1 MASTTIS
8 HCVFWVTTIPLM
20 ILSSSISR
28 NKEPQCKVFQWWKG
42 IMKLLNL
49 LANQQLLKISFNK
62 KKLYVLLQD
71 SRPYQSKYPHYK
83 FDKIKRKRSN
93 EVIKP
98 YNISLV
104 LANTI
109 YTRKIPLGICYYS
122 SCYLHHGYTY

>member
-1 MASTTIS
+1 MQSFS
-8 HCVFWVTTIPLM
+8 M
-20 ILSSSISR
+20 M
-28 NKEPQCKVFQWWKG
+28 KG

-71 SRPYQSKYPHYK
+71 LRPYQSKYPHYK

-98 YNISLV
+98 YDISLV

-109 YTRKIPLGICYYS
+109 YTRKIPLGICNYS